1 MVQVLQRLS
10 NSLVLTYLAG
20 RLLQTL
26 PVLLLA
32 SIFVF
37 LILRLIP
44 GDPAAL
50 LAGEDATPEQVQQ
63 LRVQMGLTDPLPVQY
78 ARWLG
83 DVLHGNLGTSL
94 ASGLPVSRLLEVAVR
109 PTVELVAVAYPL
121 AILIGIPLGAKAG
134 ASPGSISDWL
144 LTGYSTLALGIPSF
158 LVGILLLY
166 VFSVQLGWL
175 PSSGQV
181 SFADDPLEA
190 LRHLALPAIALGG
203 AVAAVLARYTRTAII
218 SVMDQDHIR
227 TARAKG
233 LSDPQVVY
241 RHALRASLI
250 PIVTIAALQVG
261 QLLAGAFVVEQI
273 FTRPGLGRL
282 MVDAIQ
288 GRDYTVVQSTLLL
301 LVVTFV
307 GVNLVADIA
316 YGFLDPRLRQR

>member
-1 MVQVLQRLS
+1 
-10 NSLVLTYLAG
+10 VLTYFAG
-20 RLLQTL
+20 RLLQTI

-50 LAGEDATPEQVQQ
+50 LAGQDATPEQVQQ
-63 LRVQMGLTDPLPVQY
+63 LRIQMGLADPLPLQY
-78 ARWLG
+78 TRWLG

-94 ASGLPVSRLLEVAVR
+94 ASGLPVSRLLEVAVK
-109 PTVELVAVAYPL
+109 PTVELVVVAYPL
-121 AILIGIPLGAKAG
+121 ALLIGIPLGVKAG
-134 ASPGSISDWL
+134 VSQGSLADWL

-166 VFSVQLGWL
+166 LFSVELGWL

-181 SFADDPLEA
+181 SFAEDPLEA
-190 LRHLALPAIALGG
+190 LRHLVLPAIALGG
-203 AVAAVLARYTRTAII
+203 AVAAVLARYTRTAIM

-233 LSDPQVVY
+233 LSNSQVVY

-288 GRDYTVVQSTLLL
+288 GRDYIVVQSTLLL

-307 GVNLVADIA
+307 GVNLVADVA